1 MDVVKVIIKDQFTLV
16 LEEDAKK
23 GDVIDLRNITK
34 IDLSLIN
41 KTINDDVDGK
51 IKNMLSEKQK
61 EVELQKEKENK
72 LEIEKLKN
80 KYENDL
86 EKSAN
91 EKELLKKEIERNKD
105 YYEEKLKSLN
115 NEKEAEFKLK
125 LEKANN
131 EKIILEKSID
141 DKINI
146 EKSKITSKYIDE
158 KNTLEKEIIDLKNKL
173 EKILDEKEHI
183 EKYFTEKLKTQEIT
197 LNQENENK
205 IKEKEIEI
213 SKLKLDKTFKNV
225 KQLGEELENWC
236 NNEYQNYS
244 ISGFENCTWEKD
256 NKSVKDDNGVA
267 SKADYIFKVYAN
279 NEHIKENLLTSVTC
293 EMKNEDPLS
302 KNKKKNEDHY
312 KKLDIDRN
320 KKECEY
326 ALLISELEWT
336 QENDAPI
343 RKVNGYEKMYMVRPQ
358 YFITFLSLVESLGKK
373 YKDLLL
379 EKDEK
384 EIVFKQSEDIMHE
397 FEDFKE
403 VIIKKFIDRITKE
416 VDEIN
421 KQACNI
427 RDSADKILSSTQK
440 IVNNYLLDSKNKI
453 ENFNIGKI
461 QKKINKLDN
470 K

>member
-1 MDVVKVIIKDQFTLV
+1 MDNVKVIIKDQFTLV

-23 GDVIDLRNITK
+23 GDIIDLRNITK

-51 IKNMLSEKQK
+51 IKSMLLEKQK

-72 LEIEKLKN
+72 LEIEKIKN

-91 EKELLKKEIERNKD
+91 EKEFLKEEIKRNKD
-105 YYEEKLKSLN
+105 YFEEKLKTLN
-115 NEKEAEFKLK
+115 DQKEAEYKLK
-125 LEKANN
+125 LERVNN
-131 EKIILEKSID
+131 EKNNLEKSID
-141 DKINI
+141 DKVNI
-146 EKSKITSKYIDE
+146 ETSKITSKYRDE
-158 KNTLEKEIIDLKNKL
+158 KNALEKEIIELKNKL
-173 EKILDEKEHI
+173 DNLSKEKDHLEKD
-183 EKYFTEKLKTQEIT
+183 FNEKLKTQEIM

-205 IKEKEIEI
+205 IKEKDIEI

-256 NKSVKDDNGVA
+256 NKSVKDDDGVA

-279 NEHIKENLLTSVTC
+279 NEHNKENLLTSVTC

-302 KNKKKNEDHY
+302 KNKKKNEVHY
-312 KKLDIDRN
+312 KKLDSDRN

-384 EIVFKQSEDIMHE
+384 EIVFKKSEDIMKE
-397 FEDFKE
+397 FDDFKE
-403 VIIKKFIDRITKE
+403 SIIKKFIDKITKE

-421 KQACNI
+421 KHAGFI
-427 RDSADKILSSTQK
+427 RDSADKIVASTQK
-440 IVNNYLLDSKNKI
+440 IINNYLLDSKNKI
-453 ENFNIGKI
+453 ENFNIGKV

-470 K
+470 N